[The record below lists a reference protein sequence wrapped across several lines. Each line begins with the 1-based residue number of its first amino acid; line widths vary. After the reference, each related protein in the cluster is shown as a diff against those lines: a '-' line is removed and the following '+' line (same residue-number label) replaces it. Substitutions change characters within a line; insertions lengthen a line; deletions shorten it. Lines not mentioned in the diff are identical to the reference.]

1 MNKNF
6 KANFNPLENCSKYF
20 QYIDFIHC
28 GKTQAQTQ
36 LANLPIDPRTIAAIE
51 KIALTV
57 LDPIVEQF
65 GEIKL
70 TYGFCSN
77 NLLKQIKKCPS
88 PGIAPQLDQHAGYEV
103 NSRGTPICKRAGF
116 ACDFYVL
123 NTDSL
128 IVAQWIV
135 NNLSFDRLYFYGKNR
150 SIHISIAPKNSC
162 AITLLAQSTTGRQIP
177 KNIKKNPF
185 YLKSKSHGCNTIQ
198 STDKSRKTWQTSW

>member
-6 KANFNPLENCSKYF
+6 NPSENCSKYF
-20 QYIDFIHC
+20 QYTNFIHC

-36 LANLPIDPRTIAAIE
+36 LANLPIDPRTIVAIE

-77 NLLKQIKKCPS
+77 DLLKQIKKRPK

-103 NSRGTPICKRAGF
+103 NARGNPICKREGI
-116 ACDFYVL
+116 ACDFYVPD
-123 NTDSL
+123 TDSL
-128 IVAQWIV
+128 IVAKWIV
-135 NNLSFDRLYFYGKNR
+135 NNLSFDRLYYYGKNR
-150 SIHISIAPKNSC
+150 PIHISIAPINNR
-162 AITLLAQSTTGRQIP
+162 AVTLLEQSSAGRRIP
-177 KNIKKNPF
+177 KNIKNEPF
-185 YLKSKSHGCNTIQ
+185 LLKE
-198 STDKSRKTWQTSW
+198 